1 MKRDL
6 AGIEDYTIPRNMS
19 RLVKYT
25 NGKWLIGEEDGS
37 FHLYNAFNN
46 GGTGDARKRK
56 MSIFGLVLSYNEK
69 SGGLEMLPADFEASK
84 QFFPNL
90 HEFLAGRTLARVA
103 IETKSVTK
111 VANKREAA
119 ASDPCNVKWSNALRF
134 DPTDSNGKC
143 LHFTAAS
150 EGKIFVV
157 FSTLPKDKS
166 SWYYTEITPD
176 RVAIYKVTVHRLL
189 LLNSGAGRVPSLF
202 VTNFHSKCRE
212 FEELMHTPS

>member
-1 MKRDL
+1 MKKDL
-6 AGIEDYTIPRNMS
+6 TGIEDYSIPRNMS

-25 NGKWLIGEEDGS
+25 DGKWLTGEEDGT

-46 GGTGDARKRK
+46 GGTGDAKKRK

-69 SGGLEMLPADFEASK
+69 SGGLELIRADFEASK

-90 HEFLAGRTLARVA
+90 HEFLAGRTLVRAA
-103 IETKSVTK
+103 IETNAVSK
-111 VANKREAA
+111 VASKREAM
-119 ASDPCNVKWSNALRF
+119 ASAPCNVKWSNALRF

-150 EGKIFVV
+150 EGKMFVV

-166 SWYYTEITPD
+166 SWYYTEITPE
-176 RVAIYKVTVHRLL
+176 RVPIYKVTAHVLG
-189 LLNSGAGRVPSLF
+189 SPY
-202 VTNFHSKCRE
+202 
-212 FEELMHTPS
+212 

>member
-6 AGIEDYTIPRNMS
+6 TGIEDYSIPRNMS

-25 NGKWLIGEEDGS
+25 DGKWLTGEEDGS

-46 GGTGDARKRK
+46 GGSGDARKHK

-69 SGGLEMLPADFEASK
+69 SGGLEISPNDFEASK

-103 IETKSVTK
+103 IETKAVTK
-111 VANKREAA
+111 LASKREPAA
-119 ASDPCNVKWSNALRF
+119 NPPCNVKWSNALRF
-134 DPTDSNGKC
+134 DPTDTSGKC
-143 LHFTAAS
+143 LHFTAAT
-150 EGKIFVV
+150 EGNIFVV

-166 SWYYTEITPD
+166 SWYYTEITPE
-176 RVAIYKVTVHRLL
+176 RVAIYKVTVCLL
-189 LLNSGAGRVPSLF
+189 GY
-202 VTNFHSKCRE
+202 CY
-212 FEELMHTPS
+212 

>member
-6 AGIEDYTIPRNMS
+6 AGIEDYSIPRNMS

-25 NGKWLIGEEDGS
+25 DGKWLTGEEDGS
-37 FHLYNAFNN
+37 FHLYNTFNN
-46 GGTGDARKRK
+46 GGTGDVRKRK

-69 SGGLEMLPADFEASK
+69 SGGLELLPVDFEVSK

-103 IETKSVTK
+103 IETKAVSK
-111 VANKREAA
+111 AASKREAA
-119 ASDPCNVKWSNALRF
+119 ASAPCNVKWSNALRF

-166 SWYYTEITPD
+166 SWYYTEITPE
-176 RVAIYKVTVHRLL
+176 RVAIYKVTFHLL
-189 LLNSGAGRVPSLF
+189 ASP
-202 VTNFHSKCRE
+202 
-212 FEELMHTPS
+212 